1 MHDRAPNTK
10 ARPRRSDARANR
22 ERLIEA
28 AMRTIA
34 CDGLKAPVAV
44 IAGEAGVG
52 VAIGTVALGDRMII
66 RQENLSSAAPP

>member
-52 VAIGTVALGDRMII
+52 VAIFYRSFADRAL
-66 RQENLSSAAPP
+66 